1 MKVLS
6 VLRQYI
12 MKNNQL
18 IKNSKGLV
26 KAICGSLLI
35 GLPAISLTSVAMPVN
50 RLNPDLN
57 LVSQVPSPAS
67 STDTPAPTSITPP
80 LPEQLQPPSA
90 TVTPV
95 GGRVNVKLMNQT
107 YTDITYQVIGDTV
120 PRTLSGRSEV
130 TLQNLRTPVHVTF
143 QRPDRGFLQVNPQ
156 SNTAGML
163 EVSLTEATDFGT
175 DKTAMTIQENG
186 DVFLN

>member
-1 MKVLS
+1 
-6 VLRQYI
+6 
-12 MKNNQL
+12 MKNNQV

-26 KAICGSLLI
+26 KAIGGCLLV
-35 GLPAISLTSVAMPVN
+35 GVPAIALTTLAMPVN
-50 RLNPDLN
+50 WRNSDQS
-57 LVSQVPSPAS
+57 LVSQVPSTPS
-67 STDTPAPTSITPP
+67 NTDTPAPTSVTPP

-90 TVTPV
+90 TVTLV

-107 YTDITYQVIGDTV
+107 YTDITYQVIGDTL

-130 TLQNLRTPVHVTF
+130 TLQNLRTPVNVTF
-143 QRPDRGFLQVNPQ
+143 QRPDRGFLRVNPL

-175 DKTAMTIQENG
+175 DRTAMTIQENG
-186 DVFLN
+186 NVFLN